1 MRRRWGR
8 SWRGRTLALTV
19 SFAVTAASLPCGARA
34 DEAADPGE
42 IGAVTS
48 IGTLLVTSLVG
59 GLMMG
64 RGTNT
69 FTRNAGTDIA
79 GFGFAA
85 APVAGHLV
93 NGEYVRAAAFSATP
107 LVMAVGDVALMQHDP
122 NVIDEEGT
130 SATRVPFAIFFTIGL
145 TSGVVGIVDTMFAT
159 HRRDERREHD
169 GTPEHTVFS
178 DLHVVPL
185 VGRDSGSLSVGGTF

>member
-1 MRRRWGR
+1 MLV
-8 SWRGRTLALTV
+8 LAV
-19 SFAVTAASLPCGARA
+19 SLAVTAASLPRSARA
-34 DEAADPGE
+34 DDEAMDPGE
-42 IGAVTS
+42 LGAVTG

-64 RGTNT
+64 RATNT

-85 APVAGHLV
+85 APLAGHLV
-93 NGEYVRAAAFSATP
+93 NGEYARAAAFTATP
-107 LVMAVGDVALMQHDP
+107 LLMAAADVGLMQHSP
-122 NVIDEEGT
+122 NVIDQEGT
-130 SATRVPFAIFFTIGL
+130 SATRVPFSIFFTVGL

-159 HRRDERREHD
+159 ARRDRRAREGD
-169 GTPEHTVFS
+169 KAQHTVFS

-185 VGRDSGSLSVGGTF
+185 VGHGGGTLSLGGTF